1 MKETSIERIVG
12 EEKCT
17 LYTSERKFI
26 LKIEQYKEIYPDLV
40 DFEKNSDGS
49 IVAHVPFD
57 WFKFISP
64 KKKRVLT
71 EEERKAIGERL
82 KRARDMLD

>member
-26 LKIEQYKEIYPDLV
+26 SKIEQYKEIYPDLV
-40 DFEKNSDGS
+40 DFEKTLME
-49 IVAHVPFD
+49 
-57 WFKFISP
+57 
-64 KKKRVLT
+64 VLLHMYLL
-71 EEERKAIGERL
+71 IGLNLFLL
-82 KRARDMLD
+82 KRREC

>member
-26 LKIEQYKEIYPDLV
+26 SKIEQYKEIYPDLV
-40 DFEKNSDGS
+40 DFEKNSCCTCT
-49 IVAHVPFD
+49 F
-57 WFKFISP
+57 
-64 KKKRVLT
+64 
-71 EEERKAIGERL
+71 
-82 KRARDMLD
+82 

>member
-1 MKETSIERIVG
+1 MFYRI
-12 EEKCT
+12 
-17 LYTSERKFI
+17 
-26 LKIEQYKEIYPDLV
+26 
-40 DFEKNSDGS
+40 
-49 IVAHVPFD
+49 D

-82 KRARDMLD
+82 KRARGMLD

>member
-26 LKIEQYKEIYPDLV
+26 SKIEQYKEIYPDLV
-40 DFEKNSDGS
+40 DFEK
-49 IVAHVPFD
+49 
-57 WFKFISP
+57 K
-64 KKKRVLT
+64 L
-71 EEERKAIGERL
+71 
-82 KRARDMLD
+82 

>member
-26 LKIEQYKEIYPDLV
+26 SKIEQYKEIYPDLV

-71 EEERKAIGERL
+71 EEERKAIGRRL

>member
-17 LYTSERKFI
+17 LYTSER
-26 LKIEQYKEIYPDLV
+26 
-40 DFEKNSDGS
+40 
-49 IVAHVPFD
+49 
-57 WFKFISP
+57 KFISP